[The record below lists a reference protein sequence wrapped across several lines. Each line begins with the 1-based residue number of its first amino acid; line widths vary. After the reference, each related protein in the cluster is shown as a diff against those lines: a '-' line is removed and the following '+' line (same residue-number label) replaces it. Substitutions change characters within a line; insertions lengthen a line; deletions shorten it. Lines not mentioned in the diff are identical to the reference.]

1 MTLQT
6 IKILI
11 CDDSILARKKLKD
24 FLTSIGCTQ
33 ILDAA
38 DGQMAVDTYKAEK
51 PDIVFLDIVMPVK
64 DGITAV
70 KEIIAF
76 DPDAH
81 IIMTSS
87 VGTQEN
93 LKEALKAGAKDFIQK
108 PLDNTQIQHVLDAKV
123 KGGI

>member
-1 MTLQT
+1 MTLET

-33 ILDAA
+33 IIDAA
-38 DGQMAVDTYKAEK
+38 DGQIAVDTYKAEK

-64 DGITAV
+64 DGISAV
-70 KEIIAF
+70 KEIMEF
-76 DPDAH
+76 DPEAY
-81 IIMTSS
+81 IVMTSS

-108 PLDNTQIQHVLDAKV
+108 PLDNTQISHVIKSRME
-123 KGGI
+123 GGN

>member
-1 MTLQT
+1 MTLET

-24 FLTSIGCTQ
+24 FLISVGCTQ

-38 DGQMAVDTYKAEK
+38 DGQMAVDTYKAQK

-70 KEIIAF
+70 KEIIDFNPA
-76 DPDAH
+76 AY

-108 PLDNTQIQHVLDAKV
+108 PLDNNQIQHVLETKV

>member
-1 MTLQT
+1 MTLET

-24 FLTSIGCTQ
+24 FLLSIGCTQ
-33 ILDAA
+33 ILEAT
-38 DGQMAVDTYKAEK
+38 DGQKAIDTYKEEK

-64 DGITAV
+64 DGISAV

-76 DPDAH
+76 DASAH
-81 IIMTSS
+81 IVMTSS
-87 VGTQEN
+87 VGTQQN

-108 PLDNTQIQHVLDAKV
+108 PLDNNQIQHVLEAKI
-123 KGGI
+123 KGGV

>member
-1 MTLQT
+1 MTLEN

-24 FLTSIGCTQ
+24 FLVSIGCVQ

-38 DGQMAVDTYKAEK
+38 DGQMAIDIYKEK
-51 PDIVFLDIVMPVK
+51 RPDIVFLDIVMPVK
-64 DGITAV
+64 NGITAV

-76 DPDAH
+76 DPEAY

-108 PLDNTQIQHVLDAKV
+108 PLDNNQIKHVIETKV

>member
-1 MTLQT
+1 MTLDT

-24 FLTSIGCTQ
+24 FLTSIGCTR
-33 ILDAA
+33 IIDAS
-38 DGQMAVDTYKAEK
+38 DGQMAVNTYKSEK
-51 PDIVFLDIVMPVK
+51 PDIVFLDIVMPEK

-108 PLDNTQIQHVLDAKV
+108 PLDNTQIQHVLEAKV
-123 KGGI
+123 KGGF

>member
-1 MTLQT
+1 MTLET

-24 FLTSIGCTQ
+24 FLTSIGSTQ
-33 ILDAA
+33 ILDVA

-76 DPDAH
+76 DPAAH

-108 PLDNTQIQHVLDAKV
+108 PLDNSQIQHVLDTKV

>member
-1 MTLQT
+1 MTLESM
-6 IKILI
+6 KILI

-24 FLTSIGCTQ
+24 FLVSIGCTQ
-33 ILDAA
+33 IFDAA
-38 DGQMAVDTYKAEK
+38 NGQMAIDIYKEK
-51 PDIVFLDIVMPVK
+51 QPDIVFLDIVMPIK
-64 DGITAV
+64 NGITAV

-76 DPDAH
+76 DPEAY

-108 PLDNTQIQHVLDAKV
+108 PLDNNQIKHVLDTKV

>member
-1 MTLQT
+1 MTLES

-24 FLTSIGCTQ
+24 FLISIGCTQ
-33 ILDAA
+33 ILEVV
-38 DGQMAVDTYKAEK
+38 DGQMAVDTYKAEQ

-64 DGITAV
+64 NGITAV

-76 DPDAH
+76 DPAAH

-87 VGTQEN
+87 VGTQQN

-108 PLDNTQIQHVLDAKV
+108 PLNNDQIKHVLETKV

>member
-1 MTLQT
+1 MTLET

-24 FLTSIGCTQ
+24 FLLSIGCTQ
-33 ILDAA
+33 ILEAA
-38 DGQMAVDTYKAEK
+38 DGQKAIDTYKEEK

-64 DGITAV
+64 DGISAV

-76 DPDAH
+76 DASAH
-81 IIMTSS
+81 IVMTSS
-87 VGTQEN
+87 VGTQQN

-108 PLDNTQIQHVLDAKV
+108 PLDNNQIQHVLDAKI
-123 KGGI
+123 KGGV

>member
-1 MTLQT
+1 MTLET

-38 DGQMAVDTYKAEK
+38 DGQMAVDTYKTEK
-51 PDIVFLDIVMPVK
+51 PDIVFLDIVMPVM

-76 DPDAH
+76 DPTAH

-108 PLDNTQIQHVLDAKV
+108 PLDNNQIQHVLDAKV

>member
-1 MTLQT
+1 MTLET

-24 FLTSIGCTQ
+24 FLLSIGCTQ
-33 ILDAA
+33 ILEAA
-38 DGQMAVDTYKAEK
+38 DGQKAIDTYKEEK

-64 DGITAV
+64 DGISAV

-76 DPDAH
+76 DASAH
-81 IIMTSS
+81 IVMTSS
-87 VGTQEN
+87 VGTQQN

-108 PLDNTQIQHVLDAKV
+108 PLDNNQIQHVLEAKI
-123 KGGI
+123 KGGV

>member
-1 MTLQT
+1 MTLET

-24 FLTSIGCTQ
+24 FLVSIGCTQ

-38 DGQMAVDTYKAEK
+38 DGQMAIDIYKEEQ

-64 DGITAV
+64 NGITAV

-76 DPDAH
+76 DPDAY

-108 PLDNTQIQHVLDAKV
+108 PLDNNQIKHVLETKV

>member
-38 DGQMAVDTYKAEK
+38 DGQMAIDTYKAEK

-76 DPDAH
+76 DPAAH

>member
-1 MTLQT
+1 MTLET

-24 FLTSIGCTQ
+24 FLISVGCTQ
-33 ILDAA
+33 IFDAA
-38 DGQMAVDTYKAEK
+38 DGQMAIDTYKIQK

-70 KEIIAF
+70 KEIIDF
-76 DPDAH
+76 DPDAY

-108 PLDNTQIQHVLDAKV
+108 PLDNNQIHHVLETKV

>member
-1 MTLQT
+1 MKG
-6 IKILI
+6 KILI

-33 ILDAA
+33 ILDVA

-76 DPDAH
+76 DPAAH

-108 PLDNTQIQHVLDAKV
+108 PLDNSQIQHVLDTKV

>member
-1 MTLQT
+1 MTLEN

-24 FLTSIGCTQ
+24 FLVSIGCAQ

-38 DGQMAVDTYKAEK
+38 DGQMAIDIYKEK
-51 PDIVFLDIVMPVK
+51 RPDIVFLDIVMPVK
-64 DGITAV
+64 NGITAV
-70 KEIIAF
+70 KEIMAF
-76 DPDAH
+76 DPEAY

-108 PLDNTQIQHVLDAKV
+108 PLDNNQIKHVLETKV

>member
-1 MTLQT
+1 MTLET

-33 ILDAA
+33 LLDVA

-76 DPDAH
+76 DPAAH

-108 PLDNTQIQHVLDAKV
+108 PLDNSQIQHVLDTKV

>member
-1 MTLQT
+1 MTLET

-38 DGQMAVDTYKAEK
+38 DGQMAVDTYKTEK

-76 DPDAH
+76 DPTAH

-108 PLDNTQIQHVLDAKV
+108 PLDNNQIQHVLDAKV

>member
-1 MTLQT
+1 MTLET

-33 ILDAA
+33 ILDVA

-76 DPDAH
+76 DPAAH

-108 PLDNTQIQHVLDAKV
+108 PLDNSQIQHVLDTKV

>member
-1 MTLQT
+1 MTLES

-24 FLTSIGCTQ
+24 FLVSIGCTQ

-38 DGQMAVDTYKAEK
+38 DGQMAIDIYKEK
-51 PDIVFLDIVMPVK
+51 RPDIVFLDIVMPVK
-64 DGITAV
+64 NGISAV

-76 DPDAH
+76 DSEAY

-108 PLDNTQIQHVLDAKV
+108 PLDNNQIKHVLETKV

>member
-1 MTLQT
+1 MTLEN

-24 FLTSIGCTQ
+24 FLVSIGCVQ

-38 DGQMAVDTYKAEK
+38 DGQMAIDIYKEK
-51 PDIVFLDIVMPVK
+51 RPDIVFLDIVMPVK
-64 DGITAV
+64 NGITAV
-70 KEIIAF
+70 KEIMAF
-76 DPDAH
+76 DPEAY

-108 PLDNTQIQHVLDAKV
+108 PLDNNQIKHVLETKV

>member
-1 MTLQT
+1 MTLET

-24 FLTSIGCTQ
+24 FLLSIGCRQ
-33 ILDAA
+33 ILQAS
-38 DGQMAVDTYKAEK
+38 DGQEAINIYKTEK

-70 KEIIAF
+70 KEIMDF
-76 DPDAH
+76 DSSAH

-108 PLDNTQIQHVLDAKV
+108 PLDDTQIKHVLEAKI
-123 KGGI
+123 KGGL

>member
-33 ILDAA
+33 ILDTA
-38 DGQMAVDTYKAEK
+38 DGQMAIDTYKAEK

-76 DPDAH
+76 DPAAH

>member
-1 MTLQT
+1 MTLEN

-24 FLTSIGCTQ
+24 FLVSIGCVQ

-38 DGQMAVDTYKAEK
+38 DGQMAIDIYKEK
-51 PDIVFLDIVMPVK
+51 RPDIVFLDIVMPVK
-64 DGITAV
+64 NGITAV

-76 DPDAH
+76 DPGAY

-108 PLDNTQIQHVLDAKV
+108 PLDNNQIKHVIETKV

>member
-1 MTLQT
+1 MTLEN

-24 FLTSIGCTQ
+24 FLVSIGCTQ
-33 ILDAA
+33 ILDAV
-38 DGQMAVDTYKAEK
+38 DGQMAIDIYKEK
-51 PDIVFLDIVMPVK
+51 RPDIVFLDIVMPVK
-64 DGITAV
+64 NGITAV

-76 DPDAH
+76 DPEAY

-108 PLDNTQIQHVLDAKV
+108 PLDNNQIKHVIETKV

>member
-1 MTLQT
+1 MTLET
-6 IKILI
+6 INILI

-24 FLTSIGCTQ
+24 FLLSIGCKQ
-33 ILDAA
+33 ILQAS
-38 DGQMAVDTYKAEK
+38 DGQEAIDLYKTKK

-70 KEIIAF
+70 KEIMSF
-76 DPDAH
+76 DSSAH

-87 VGTQEN
+87 VGTQKN

-108 PLDNTQIQHVLDAKV
+108 PLDNTQIKHVLEAKI
-123 KGGI
+123 KGGF

>member
-1 MTLQT
+1 MTLEN

-24 FLTSIGCTQ
+24 FLVSIECTQ
-33 ILDAA
+33 ILEAS
-38 DGQMAVDTYKAEK
+38 DGQMAIDIYKEQQ
-51 PDIVFLDIVMPVK
+51 PDLEFLDIVMPVK
-64 DGITAV
+64 NGITAV
-70 KEIIAF
+70 QDIIAF
-76 DPDAH
+76 DPEAD

-108 PLDNTQIQHVLDAKV
+108 PLDNNQIKHVLETKV